1 MILHLAYR
9 PLEYFINSSNCFKGI
24 FLHRLISFCR
34 LFWGIAIPQYH
45 HLFSH
50 FHTSVNFEW
59 KSILLLFAY
68 PPAVLVE
75 YMTSPC
81 QCNSN
86 WSMPVHVDMKRL
98 TKRYEGKNSFKK
110 INVQFFHF
118 HIHSFLK
125 MICLREHLCS
135 CFVFGF
141 FWLLFSIST
150 ILSLYKWKYFSPTW
164 KLMIPC
170 SEM

>member
-1 MILHLAYR
+1 MPRHPLLDLSECLGGTQASVFLKFPRRFQCTPYLRTRSLQNKFNGQNDKQSSAILSNL
-9 PLEYFINSSNCFKGI
+9 FI
-24 FLHRLISFCR
+24 
-34 LFWGIAIPQYH
+34 
-45 HLFSH
+45 
-50 FHTSVNFEW
+50 
-59 KSILLLFAY
+59 SILLLFAY

-150 ILSLYKWKYFSPTW
+150 ILSLYK
-164 KLMIPC
+164 
-170 SEM
+170 